1 MPDSILGFLFVQWMF
16 GLEIGA
22 FIRLTDKF
30 AIVRKE
36 VEMKHNCFALLNFTV
51 FLDSS
56 LCRRAC
62 RKEKGV
68 RIFKVCH

>member
-1 MPDSILGFLFVQWMF
+1 MPDCILGFLFVQWMF

-22 FIRLTDKF
+22 FTRLTDKF

-36 VEMKHNCFALLNFTV
+36 VEMRHNSSALLDFIV

-56 LCRRAC
+56 FCRRVF

-68 RIFKVCH
+68 RIFKV